1 LRNGAREMA
10 IFLITNKFYSWQEFL
25 QLSVQ
30 EIGKLQLRCQQ
41 KIFKAGVSFLAG
53 DLDKVTKQLNNYSQH
68 QIPAFAVEDKQK
80 RFVTIYHQ
88 IPHVFNEHSQDAIVI
103 LNQKKSE
110 ASHLDSTEK
119 VQTSGFNSTQKALE
133 CNSNKNNAT
142 VPTLPPKP
150 KVIAEREDSSRKRLQ
165 YRGKRY

>member
-1 LRNGAREMA
+1 MT

-68 QIPAFAVEDKQK
+68 KIPAFAVEDKQK

-88 IPHVFNEHSQDAIVI
+88 IPHVFNEHSQDAIVV
-103 LNQKKSE
+103 LNQNNPQ
-110 ASHLDSTEK
+110 ASHLDSIEK
-119 VQTSGFNSTQKALE
+119 VEHSGFNSTQ
-133 CNSNKNNAT
+133 NSLRYKSKNAT
-142 VPTLPPKP
+142 LPTLPPKP
-150 KVIAEREDSSRKRLQ
+150 KVIAEREDSSEKRLQ

>member
-1 LRNGAREMA
+1 MA

-88 IPHVFNEHSQDAIVI
+88 IPHVFNEHSQDAIVV
-103 LNQKKSE
+103 LNQNNPQ
-110 ASHLDSTEK
+110 ASYLDSTEK
-119 VQTSGFNSTQKALE
+119 VEHSGFSLTQNALE
-133 CNSNKNNAT
+133 CKSKNNAT

-150 KVIAEREDSSRKRLQ
+150 KVITEQDNSSRKRLQ